1 MNSAIDSTDMDNEV
15 YLVCSQLNFLE
26 ELLFVLLVWG
36 MKNKRKAWLR
46 IIVPFILAGLIVWG
60 ITRDPV
66 ATAIGVLIALLLAA
80 ASFIF
85 G

>member
-1 MNSAIDSTDMDNEV
+1 MTDSIDTNNEV
-15 YLVCSQLNFLE
+15 YLVCSQLNLFE

-46 IIVPFILAGLIVWG
+46 IIVPFILSGLIVWG
-60 ITRDPV
+60 ITRDPL

-80 ASFIF
+80 ATFIF
-85 G
+85 R